1 MKLFVDSG
9 YLSPW
14 ALSSFAALT
23 VKGAAFTLETVD
35 LSVPRPAEYAAKSL
49 TGLIPLLEDGDFTL
63 IESMAI
69 TGYID
74 ETVPGPALYPQDARQ
89 RAQARQVQSWIRSS
103 LQPLRKER
111 PTEAVF
117 LGHTFAPLSA
127 EAEACARQFLQVASR
142 LLSHGGATLTATW
155 SLADID
161 LALMINRLRL
171 HGDTPGDAPLP
182 DRLTAY
188 AAEQWQHPAVQAW
201 LALPRP
207 V

>member
-1 MKLFVDSG
+1 MKLSVDAG

-14 ALSSFAALT
+14 ALSAFAALT
-23 VKGAAFTLETVD
+23 VKGVPFTLETVD
-35 LSVPRPAEYAAKSL
+35 LSVPRAPDFAAKSL

-89 RAQARQVQSWIRSS
+89 RARARQVQSWIRSS

-117 LGHTFAPLSA
+117 LGQRFAPLSE
-127 EAEACARQFLQVASR
+127 EATACARQFLGIAEQ
-142 LLSHGGATLTATW
+142 LLAHGGDHLCGDW

-161 LALMINRLRL
+161 LALMINRLHR
-171 HGDTPGDAPLP
+171 HGDPLDGAPLP
-182 DRLTAY
+182 GLLTAY
-188 AAEQWQHPAVQAW
+188 ADRQWQHPAVQAW
-201 LALPRP
+201 LALPRG
-207 V
+207 

>member
-1 MKLFVDSG
+1 MKLTVDSG

-14 ALSSFAALT
+14 ALSAFAALT
-23 VKGAAFTLETVD
+23 VKGVPFTLETID
-35 LSVPRPAEYAAKSL
+35 LSVPRSPDYAAKSL

-89 RAQARQVQSWIRSS
+89 RARARQVQSWIRSS

-117 LGHTFAPLSA
+117 LGQRFAPLSA
-127 EAEACARQFLQVASR
+127 EAAACARQFLGIAGR
-142 LLSHGGATLTATW
+142 LLDHGGDHLCADW

-161 LALMINRLRL
+161 LALMINRLHL
-171 HGDTPGDAPLP
+171 HGDQLDGHPLP
-182 DRLTAY
+182 ERLTAY
-188 AAEQWQHPAVQAW
+188 ADRQWQHPAVQAW
-201 LALPRP
+201 LARRG
-207 V
+207 